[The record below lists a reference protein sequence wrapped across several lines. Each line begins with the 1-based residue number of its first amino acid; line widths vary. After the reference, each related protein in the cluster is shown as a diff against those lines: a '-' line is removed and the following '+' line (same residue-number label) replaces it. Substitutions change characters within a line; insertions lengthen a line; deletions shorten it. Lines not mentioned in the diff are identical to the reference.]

1 MKGEGGRV
9 LVALLPSLSRSGRGS
24 VQVGAGPGRLREES
38 LGGRGA
44 VPWVSERSAC
54 GGRDGV
60 LREPLCLH
68 GAAAAAGHEPGARL
82 AVRIGAWVP

>member
-1 MKGEGGRV
+1 M

-24 VQVGAGPGRLREES
+24 VQVGTGPGRLREES

-60 LREPLCLH
+60 LREPLRLH
-68 GAAAAAGHEPGARL
+68 RAAAAGHELGARL